1 MLQKLRRVN
10 DGVHGDELKKLTEEL
25 SLSKKI
31 FRNYSQQL
39 QHDSTKSSEEIMK
52 QLTIM
57 RNGLNETV
65 NKLSS
70 VVKNVLNMIKNV
82 WSKVIPALDKFN
94 EAGSVNW
101 LMGLV
106 SCSTVLVVTL
116 FLLIPISCTC
126 CQGESLV
133 GISFIMA
140 ACVLSIFSVLLGIY
154 AIIEVLIGGH
164 GEVFI
169 CRALFESPEFT
180 IIGKLFDN
188 PGIIYSNPPVN
199 GVFAEILMT
208 SEHNPRKFS
217 NTSLST
223 VLGECEYNQS
233 SYETFQIENLLELK
247 NVLNFE
253 NYLDLTRSIKGIRA
267 AELPF
272 HSLTQNIQSI
282 LNDVLKKS
290 GGNFTSYRMDLT
302 QVTPEKEMISF
313 IDQMQRV
320 SLQIQDSSTA
330 SRMATL
336 AASARRIQSTILQ
349 PLEILKNEIVF
360 QLTALELHIDPW
372 MNRVKDIEESFNK
385 SQKYLDNYSMEI
397 CANYSERFRDR
408 LRLNLAVFRN
418 ETLQKV
424 HEGFGCRPLFD
435 TFNGIRWLL
444 CGHIVQPINGNN
456 TSHYYANNFNEIH
469 IYLAGLFFLSFLV
482 LCLWTLSTPFS
493 LSLGKNLFFP

>member
-1 MLQKLRRVN
+1 MN
-10 DGVHGDELKKLTEEL
+10 DGVHDDEFKKLTDEL
-25 SLSKKI
+25 SFSKKI

-39 QHDSTKSSEEIMK
+39 QQDSTKQNEEILK

-70 VVKNVLNMIKNV
+70 VVKNVLDMISEV
-82 WSKVIPALDKFN
+82 WSNVIPALNSFN
-94 EAGSVNW
+94 KAGSANW
-101 LMGLV
+101 LIGLV
-106 SCSTVLVVTL
+106 SCATALVVTL

-126 CQGESLV
+126 CRGESLV

-140 ACVLSIFSVLLGIY
+140 ACVLSVFSVFLGGY
-154 AIIEVLIGGH
+154 AIVEVLVGGH
-164 GEVFI
+164 CEVFM
-169 CRALFESPEFT
+169 CRAFFESPEFP

-199 GVFAEILMT
+199 GVFAELLVT
-208 SEHNPRKFS
+208 SEHNPRQFS

-223 VLGECEYNQS
+223 ALGECENNRS
-233 SYETFQIENLLELK
+233 SYETFQIENLLDLK
-247 NVLNFE
+247 NVLNYE
-253 NYLDLTRSIKGIRA
+253 NYLDLTRSIMGIRA

-272 HSLTQNIQSI
+272 HSITKNIQSI
-282 LNDVLKKS
+282 LDELIKKS

-302 QVTPEKEMISF
+302 QVTPEKEMINF

-336 AASARRIQSTILQ
+336 ATSAKRVQSTILQ

-372 MNRVKDIEESFNK
+372 MHRVKEIRESFNQ
-385 SQKYLDNYSMEI
+385 SQKYLDEYSMEI

-408 LRLNLAVFRN
+408 LRINLAIFRN
-418 ETLQKV
+418 ETILAI
-424 HEGFGCRPLFD
+424 HGGFGCRPLFD

-444 CGHIVQPINGNN
+444 CGHIVQPINGDKL
-456 TSHYYANNFNEIH
+456 NF
-469 IYLAGLFFLSFLV
+469 
-482 LCLWTLSTPFS
+482 
-493 LSLGKNLFFP
+493 